1 MTEIAYHPVMGVVR
15 MAIDVREWSFGQ
27 SCLASDARPPLEVIP
42 LMGGFNSPAHV
53 AAAVAVAAACGLRPA
68 GFAGEIASRPGRIV
82 DAWLAFDRPGPA
94 AGVVL
99 LQTSTPIGGGDA
111 RISIPWLLV
120 RPERRRLGVGRALV
134 GAAVDRARGIGG
146 VQISIDTLDRWPEAL
161 AFWKRLG
168 FRAT

>member
-1 MTEIAYHPVMGVVR
+1 MGVVR

-27 SCLASDARPPLEVIP
+27 SGLPLGARPPFEIVP
-42 LMGGFNSPAHV
+42 LMRGEVSSDQI
-53 AAAVAVAAACGLRPA
+53 AAAVAVAATCGLRPS
-68 GFAGEIASRPGRIV
+68 GFAREIASRPGRIV
-82 DAWLAFDRPGPA
+82 DAWLAFDRPGPDDGTRA

-99 LQTSTPIGGGDA
+99 LRTSTPIGGGDA

-134 GAAVDRARGIGG
+134 GAAVDRARWIGG